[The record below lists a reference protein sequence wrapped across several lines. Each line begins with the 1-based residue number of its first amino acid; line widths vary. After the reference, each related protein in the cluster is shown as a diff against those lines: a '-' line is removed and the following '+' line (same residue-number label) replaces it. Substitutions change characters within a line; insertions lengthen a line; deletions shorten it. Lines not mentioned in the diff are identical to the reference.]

1 MNHTHMFMGFLPPSK
16 WTVWTDSSSG
26 STTSTAAGCDQPR
39 GTVSA
44 RSHLYSMVLPA
55 LSAATACLVARS
67 ATCGLDRTHRPSA
80 PPSRASSSHT
90 TPSQNDP
97 SHGFSCTSPVP
108 GPRWCSC
115 CPHRQRHQHCPS
127 AE

>member
-55 LSAATACLVARS
+55 L
-67 ATCGLDRTHRPSA
+67 CGKSSRTFFFVHE
-80 PPSRASSSHT
+80 SH
-90 TPSQNDP
+90 
-97 SHGFSCTSPVP
+97 
-108 GPRWCSC
+108 
-115 CPHRQRHQHCPS
+115 PHVH
-127 AE
+127 